1 MTTAR
6 RKHTAV
12 APGLETARPDAG
24 DHSPGESHLPPPN
37 VGEPHRAPAP
47 HNNLSLPRSPLI
59 GRDHEVATVQQL
71 LLQEQVGL
79 LTLTGPGGIGKTR
92 LALQVAANLLDHF
105 VDGVYF
111 VSLAPISDPKLVGA
125 AIAQTLGLRE
135 AAGHSLAET
144 LQAYLKDR
152 QLLLVLDN
160 FEQVV
165 AAAALVGDLLNT
177 CRHLKTLVTS
187 RTTLHL
193 YGEQEFPVPPLA
205 LPILDFRF
213 GILDSD
219 ASTTDQSKIKNP
231 KSKIDAASLSGYAAI
246 DLFCQ
251 RASAAKPDFAL
262 TASNVADVAKICL
275 RLDGLPLA
283 IELAAARIK
292 LFSPSALLT
301 HLQQRLPLLTGG
313 PHDQP
318 ARQRT
323 LRDDIAWSY
332 DLLAPAEQTLF
343 RRLAVF
349 VGGFTLEAAQAVGDT
364 EDDLGFAVL
373 DGVAALVDY
382 NLLKRLETSNGE
394 PRFGMLETILGYGL
408 EQLAASGELET
419 LRRCHAEYYLSL
431 AEEGNRK
438 RQRGEQE
445 VWLPRI
451 ECEQSNWRTALAW
464 SRSAG
469 NVEQELRLAGAL
481 WYFWLYY
488 GYLNEGRHY
497 LDELLLRSGGLGS
510 QQARANVFEG
520 AGALAY
526 VQGDYQTARSRL
538 EESLALARA
547 FGDKRLIANV
557 LVHLGWVTIFQGD
570 DALAAVQLE
579 ESLTIARELDDKFSI
594 AIGLYALGDLTSERG
609 EYEQACC
616 FFEQSRAIWQELGA
630 KWDVAMSFFAQGV
643 AVRRKGDLIQAWSLF
658 KASLALWQELGS
670 SRAFAIAD
678 CLDELARLYVI
689 DKKVAHAARLFGAVE
704 TLHELIGTPLPIDD
718 IAAMHIQMGVE
729 AFPQAWAE
737 GRAMLPEQAIDYAL
751 ALPDIPASAP
761 APVLPPP
768 VAYSADLTAREVE
781 VLRLLAQGLT
791 YAQIA
796 DKLIITRR
804 TVNGHVTSIY
814 SKLGVNGRAAA
825 TRLAV
830 EHRLV

>member
-24 DHSPGESHLPPPN
+24 DHSPGESHLPPPSI
-37 VGEPHRAPAP
+37 GEPHRAPSP
-47 HNNLSLPRSPLI
+47 QNNLSLPRSPLI
-59 GRDHEVATVQQL
+59 GRDHEIAVIQRL

-111 VSLAPISDPKLVGA
+111 VSLAPIRDPDLVGA
-125 AIAQTLGLRE
+125 AIAQTLGVRE

-187 RTTLHL
+187 RTPLHL

-205 LPILDFRF
+205 LPDLTQ
-213 GILDSD
+213 L
-219 ASTTDQSKIKNP
+219 AQSTATTTVTQ
-231 KSKIDAASLSGYAAI
+231 YAAI
-246 DLFCQ
+246 ELFCQ

-262 TASNVADVAKICL
+262 TASNVSDVAKICL

-332 DLLAPAEQTLF
+332 DLLTPAEQTLF

-349 VGGFTLEAAQAVGDT
+349 VGGFSLAAAQAVGNPST
-364 EDDLGFAVL
+364 SSGQVLGIDVL
-373 DGVAALVDY
+373 EGIATLVDQ
-382 NLLKRLETSNGE
+382 NLLKQMEQPDGE
-394 PRFGMLETILGYGL
+394 ARFGMLETIREYGVDRL
-408 EQLAASGELET
+408 KTSGEVDAIRQQHTNFFLTFAET
-419 LRRCHAEYYLSL
+419 IAATWRGAHQRQAMARMTTEYANL
-431 AEEGNRK
+431 
-438 RQRGEQE
+438 
-445 VWLPRI
+445 
-451 ECEQSNWRTALAW
+451 CDALACGL
-464 SRSAG
+464 RKAVG
-469 NVEQELRLAGAL
+469 TEIPLRLAVAMGP
-481 WYFWLYY
+481 YWLVS
-488 GYLNEGRHY
+488 GNLSEGRRW
-497 LDELLLRSGGLGS
+497 LE
-510 QQARANVFEG
+510 
-520 AGALAY
+520 GALACASTKRTESRS
-526 VQGDYQTARSRL
+526 QGLIVLVALLGLLQAD
-538 EESLALARA
+538 LALIEAHVIE
-547 FGDKRLIANV
+547 G
-557 LVHLGWVTIFQGD
+557 
-570 DALAAVQLE
+570 LA
-579 ESLTIARELDDKFSI
+579 IAREHGAPSLTVDALICFAQLANAQQKHGLASTLLNEAVAIARSVDDKYR
-594 AIGLYALGDLTSERG
+594 IGVTLARSGST
-609 EYEQACC
+609 ACAQLD
-616 FFEQSRAIWQELGA
+616 FSRAELLFEEGLLFLQQVGAEWDIAYAYVALAKMAQHQRDHIRARGIYQESLQRWRRLGLLQ
-630 KWDVAMSFFAQGV
+630 WIGIV
-643 AVRRKGDLIQAWSLF
+643 
-658 KASLALWQELGS
+658 
-670 SRAFAIAD
+670 D
-678 CLDELARLYVI
+678 CLEGLAGLCLVQQQFE
-689 DKKVAHAARLFGAVE
+689 DAARLFGMGEV
-704 TLHELIGTPLPIDD
+704 LGQRLLPSFRSSAGAQ
-718 IAAMHIQMGVE
+718 IAALRPQLGE
-729 AFPQAWAE
+729 ATFAAAWSE
-737 GRAMLPEQAIDYAL
+737 GRSFSTDQAIDYAL
-751 ALPDIPASAP
+751 ALPEIATPVATPTPPIAP
-761 APVLPPP
+761 AG
-768 VAYSADLTAREVE
+768 LTAREVE

-796 DKLIITRR
+796 EKLIVTRR

-825 TRLAV
+825 TRFAV
-830 EHRLV
+830 AHGLV